1 MNTSTLATAIAACA
15 ATCLLLAAPV
25 WAQDGAA
32 ARKNQETI
40 EKIRQ
45 SGAIILSYRLA
56 NMPFTYLD
64 SSFEPTGYAKELC
77 DHVVDSIRREY
88 DMPQLK
94 IIYLPVV
101 AKNRISA
108 LQNGAI
114 DLECGSSTDNPER
127 RKAVDFSITYFISN
141 IRLLTRK
148 DYRFVDLNSL
158 RGKTVVVT
166 TGTTAEKAV
175 SKLNVAGRG
184 IKVLYG
190 RTHSDSFLM
199 VKSGRAYAYLMD
211 DILLAGL
218 ISASRDPNAYE
229 IVGPSLSTE
238 RYAIMLRKE
247 DARLKTIVN
256 KTLAHLMSSGEAAK
270 LYERW
275 FMRPIP
281 PSGIVINLPMSDE
294 LTQVFAH
301 PTAASWDS
309 IVPHTSISTP

>member
-1 MNTSTLATAIAACA
+1 MNTSTLATAFTACA
-15 ATCLLLAAPV
+15 AACLLLTAPAR
-25 WAQDGAA
+25 AQDDTAS
-32 ARKNQETI
+32 RKNQETI
-40 EKIRQ
+40 EKVRQ
-45 SGAIILSYRLA
+45 NGTIILSYLLA

-77 DHVVDSIRREY
+77 DRVVDAIRHEY

-94 IIYLPVV
+94 TIYLPVV
-101 AKNRISA
+101 AKNRIPA

-114 DLECGSSTDNPER
+114 DLECGATTDNPER
-127 RKAVDFSITYFISN
+127 RKIVDFSITYFISS

-148 DYRFVDLNSL
+148 DYRFVDLDSL
-158 RGKTVVVT
+158 RGKTIVVT
-166 TGTTAEKAV
+166 TGTTAEKTV
-175 SKLNVAGRG
+175 EKLNVAERD

-190 RTHSDSFLM
+190 KTHSDSFLM

-218 ISASRDPNAYE
+218 IAASRDPNAYE

-238 RYAIMLRKE
+238 RYAIMMRKD
-247 DARLKTIVN
+247 DARLKAIVN
-256 KTLAHLMSSGEAAK
+256 KTLAHLMASGEASR

-281 PSGIVINLPMSDE
+281 PSGIIINLPMSDE
-294 LTQVFAH
+294 LAQVFAH
-301 PTAASWDS
+301 PAAASWDS
-309 IVPHTSISTP
+309 IVPHTGISKP